1 MTRVIAFI
9 NFKGGVGKTANVVNI
24 AAALAKYHNR
34 KVLIVD
40 LDAQSNASLWL
51 MHPEHWRAWT
61 QDLSRTVYQIFNDHI
76 VGTDLFKF
84 SRAVVRGVPN
94 KNFPLIAN
102 LDLLPSAVQMI
113 TIEYRIHQNRFALPY
128 SFLHKTMK
136 PYFEGYD
143 YVFLDCP
150 PNLYTITRN
159 AIFAADYC
167 VIPYIPDF
175 LSLSGFEILVDE
187 VQDFYD
193 RMSGRLTGRRR
204 PQVFLNWESMSLSW
218 PSSRSSPAER
228 SIPRRTSCIPTSVLM
243 FMWPNQAVNICRSYC
258 TILRVSAPPIIPTWP
273 RILRSILRKTY
284 ELFGTVS
291 GSAPIGSDH

>member
-1 MTRVIAFI
+1 LSTRVIAFV

-24 AAALAKYHNR
+24 GAALAKYHNR

-61 QDLSRTVYQIFNDHI
+61 KDLSRTVYQIFNDHI

-94 KNFPLIAN
+94 KNNFPLIAN
-102 LDLLPSAVQMI
+102 LDLLPSSVQMI
-113 TIEYRIHQNRFALPY
+113 AIENKIHQNRFALSY
-128 SFLHKTMK
+128 SFLYKTMK

-175 LSLSGFEILVDE
+175 LSLSGFEVLVDE

-193 RMSGRLTGRRR
+193 RMSGRLTGRKR
-204 PQVFLNWESMSLSW
+204 PQVAAFIINHFEKKKNVFELGVNELKLAIKQIKPSGKIHPQADILHPYVRFNVHVAES
-218 PSSRSSPAER
+218 
-228 SIPRRTSCIPTSVLM
+228 TSEHL
-243 FMWPNQAVNICRSYC
+243 
-258 TILRVSAPPIIPTWP
+258 PIILHNPQ
-273 RILRSILRKTY
+273 SIGAADYTDLAQNFKIHFEET
-284 ELFGTVS
+284 L
-291 GSAPIGSDH
+291 